1 MLDNP
6 YFVWGAFAALG
17 GIIIMVGP
25 RLSTYGDIIAVKTG
39 MERSWIGI
47 ILLALVTSLP
57 EVATSASAASLDLP
71 DVVFGNV
78 YGSNLFNVLILA
90 ILDIFYYRK
99 GALLEHA
106 SRKSL
111 LISGFGIKMMVL
123 SLLPLV
129 LYNLPGLG
137 FTPVKIFGTID
148 ISSLLLIGLYLIGM
162 RMIFMQ
168 ENRTESESTASN
180 TIPAEEDIY
189 ASITASRAYGIFALL
204 ALLII
209 LSGIGMSILAD
220 VISTYELPIG
230 DGIPIGQSLVGIILL
245 AVVTSLPEL
254 MVSIGAVQIGQID
267 MAVGNVLGSNIFN
280 MLIIG
285 IADFFYT
292 SGSLLNRPTVTGDAA
307 MLGLSSHLLIGLAG
321 IFMIGVVT
329 VRLSYQPVS
338 GKKICISSW
347 ALIAVFLT
355 TYVLLFM
362 INFGR

>member
-17 GIIIMVGP
+17 GVIIFIGP
-25 RLSTYGDIIAVKTG
+25 RLSTYGDIIAAKTG

-57 EVATSASAASLDLP
+57 EVATSASAASIDLP

-90 ILDIFYYRK
+90 ILDIFFYRK
-99 GALLEHA
+99 GPLLEHA
-106 SRKSL
+106 SRKNL

-123 SLLPLV
+123 SLIPLV
-129 LYNLPGLG
+129 LYNIPGLG
-137 FTPVKIFGTID
+137 FSPLKLFGSID
-148 ISSLLLIGLYLIGM
+148 VSSLLLIGLYLVGM
-162 RMIFMQ
+162 RMIFKQ
-168 ENRTESESTASN
+168 ENRTESESSSEKH
-180 TIPAEEDIY
+180 TISEIDYSAIS
-189 ASITASRAYGIFALL
+189 AARAYGTFSVL
-204 ALLII
+204 AII
-209 LSGIGMSILAD
+209 IIASGIGMSLLAD

-254 MVSIGAVQIGQID
+254 MVSIGAIQIGQID

-285 IADFFYT
+285 ISDFFYT
-292 SGSLLNRPTVTGDAA
+292 KGSLLNRPTVTGDAA
-307 MLGLSSHLLIGLAG
+307 IIGLSSHLLVGLAG

-329 VRLSYQPVS
+329 ARLAYLPVT
-338 GKKICISSW
+338 GKRICMSSW
-347 ALIAVFLT
+347 MLIAVFLT
-355 TYVLLFM
+355 TYVFLFM
-362 INFGR
+362 INLGR